1 MNAAKCE
8 AQDYI
13 NFLVAS
19 PHSYSCV
26 EAAKVQP
33 ARATAPAHDAFTRL
47 LQRLE
52 PDAVALWQEVE
63 PYVQKRTGVLILD
76 DTTLDKP
83 YAKQMGLVTRHW
95 SGKHH
100 EVVNGINLMT
110 LLWTE
115 GESYLPCDYRLYDK
129 EQDGLSKNDHFRAML
144 QLAEARGFAPECVLF
159 DSWYSSLDNLKFIRD
174 CGWMWLT
181 QLKSNRQVNPEGQGL
196 QPISQVELSPSGTR
210 IHLKGYGLIKVFK
223 LAAPDGSSEYWATN
237 DLQMSELARL
247 RFAENA
253 WAIETYHRGIK
264 QFCGIEQAQVRR
276 ARAQRNHIELAL
288 RAFVRLERHCFHSG
302 TSWFEAKVNIVRHAV
317 TLYLINPLYLLPF
330 PTA

>member
-8 AQDYI
+8 AKDYI

-19 PHSYSCV
+19 PHSYSCM

-33 ARATAPAHDAFTRL
+33 ARANAPAHDAFTRL

-63 PYVQKRTGVLILD
+63 PYVEKRSGVLILD

-83 YAKQMGLVTRHW
+83 YAKKMELVTRHW

-129 EQDGLSKNDHFRAML
+129 GQDGLSKNDHFRAML
-144 QLAEARGFAPECVLF
+144 QVALARHFVPECVLF

-174 CGWMWLT
+174 CGWVWLT

-196 QPISQVELSPSGTR
+196 QPISQVELRASGSL
-210 IHLKGYGLIKVFK
+210 IHLKGYGLIQVFK
-223 LAAPDGSSEYWATN
+223 LVAPDGSSEYWATN

-247 RFAENA
+247 RYAENA

-264 QFCGIEQAQVRR
+264 QFCGVERAQFRT
-276 ARAQRNHIELAL
+276 ARAQRNHIGLAL
-288 RAFVRLERHCFHSG
+288 RAFLRLERHCFTSG
-302 TSWFEAKVNIVRHAV
+302 LSWFEAKANIVRAAV
-317 TLYLINPLYLLPF
+317 TLYLAHPLYALPT

>member
-1 MNAAKCE
+1 M
-8 AQDYI
+8 
-13 NFLVAS
+13 
-19 PHSYSCV
+19 

-33 ARATAPAHDAFTRL
+33 ARANAPAHDAFTRL

-63 PYVQKRTGVLILD
+63 PYVEKRSGVLILD

-83 YAKQMGLVTRHW
+83 YAKKMELVTRHW

-129 EQDGLSKNDHFRAML
+129 GQDGLSKNDHFRAML
-144 QLAEARGFAPECVLF
+144 QVALARHFVPECVLF

-174 CGWMWLT
+174 CGWVWLT

-196 QPISQVELSPSGTR
+196 QPISQVELRASGSL
-210 IHLKGYGLIKVFK
+210 IHLKGYGLIQVFK
-223 LAAPDGSSEYWATN
+223 LVAPDGSSEYWATN

-247 RFAENA
+247 RYAENA

-264 QFCGIEQAQVRR
+264 QFCGVERAQFRT
-276 ARAQRNHIELAL
+276 ARAQRNHIGLAL
-288 RAFVRLERHCFHSG
+288 RAFLRLERHCFTSG
-302 TSWFEAKVNIVRHAV
+302 LSWFEPKANIVRAAV
-317 TLYLINPLYLLPF
+317 TLYLAHPLYALPT